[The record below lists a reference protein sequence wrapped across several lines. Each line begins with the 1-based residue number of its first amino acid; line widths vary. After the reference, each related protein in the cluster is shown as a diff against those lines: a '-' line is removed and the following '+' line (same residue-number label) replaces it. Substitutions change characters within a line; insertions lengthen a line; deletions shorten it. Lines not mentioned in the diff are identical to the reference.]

1 MLFKLLDGAVSEID
15 IISETFRGGY
25 CETWFYDYEAQG
37 IELTIKKDNGE
48 IISDT
53 FIGEESCLTEVLSYS
68 DLLRFILNGVEYFK
82 NTSSDDFVRM
92 IKDYLENFIHHKEKG
107 FLSYSEEFYE
117 KLGR

>member
-1 MLFKLLDGAVSEID
+1 MLFKLLDGAVTEID

-53 FIGEESCLTEVLSYS
+53 IVGEDNYGSDIVSYS
-68 DLLRFILNGVEYFK
+68 DLMKFVLNGVEYFK

-92 IKDYLENFIHHKEKG
+92 IKDYLENFRHYEEKN
-107 FLSYSEEFYE
+107 FLNYSEDFYE